1 MGNNAMHLFRSILLA
16 AAFACAGAA
25 QAAGDAADEAD
36 AKAFIGSL
44 TFQSGTVTVPAAHAT
59 LKLAPEYRYL
69 GAADAQRVLEMWG
82 NPPDDDVL
90 GMLLPQGEQSI
101 LSSKTWVVVLTHED
115 EGHVSDK
122 EASSTD
128 YDKMLKDMQEEAR
141 DANAAREKAGY
152 DRVDIVGWAERPH
165 YDQATNKIYWAKE
178 LKFSGNT
185 ENTLNYDI
193 RVLGRTGYLSLNA
206 VASSN
211 QLSTVQAGMQNVLA
225 MTEFD
230 SGYRYADFNPSTD
243 KLAAYGIAAL
253 VGGALASKA
262 GLFAKLLA
270 LLIAGKK
277 VVGVA
282 IVGLIA
288 AIGKFF
294 RRGKA

>member
-1 MGNNAMHLFRSILLA
+1 MGNNAMHLLRSILLA

-25 QAAGDAADEAD
+25 HAEGDDAAS
-36 AKAFIGSL
+36 AKAFVDSL
-44 TFQSGTVTVPAAHAT
+44 KFQTGTVTVPAAHAT
-59 LKLAPEYRYL
+59 LKLTPEYRYI

-101 LSSKTWVVVLTHED
+101 LSSKTWVVVLTHVD

-122 EASSTD
+122 EAASTD

-141 DANAAREKAGY
+141 DANPAREKAGY

-165 YDQATNKIYWAKE
+165 YDQASNKIYWAKE
-178 LKFSGNT
+178 LKFGGNS

-206 VASSN
+206 VAPAS
-211 QLSTVQAGMQNVLA
+211 QLATVQAGMQGVLA

-230 SGYRYADFNPSTD
+230 PGNRYADFNASTD
-243 KLAAYGIAAL
+243 KVAAYGIAAL
-253 VGGALASKA
+253 VGGALAAKA

-277 VVGVA
+277 LVGVA
-282 IVGLIA
+282 VIGVIA

-294 RRGKA
+294 KRSKE